1 MLEQVVL
8 TYIFFSER
16 KGGMNLKKLTLFFRL
31 YQQQKGK
38 YALVYVMFLCVSVV
52 MSCTL
57 FIKENNKLFYE
68 MQISNLQ
75 VHGWEQTQEQLQQ
88 ELLLVQDTVG
98 EILNTFS
105 FASILIGIWGAV
117 TIFFFQVIHMQTS
130 YAMLRI
136 YGMGYGDFIKKAAVE
151 AALYGLLAGIPGNII
166 GFYLFGYLAK
176 KLCDVSSGISLLSKE
191 MLVVCMKNI
200 LVIFCVF
207 ICVGVI
213 TGTYTYHKSLVNILH
228 ERKEKEKKK
237 EWFYITSIMSCGLF
251 FFLKLLMEGK
261 EKYLERMLMVCVG
274 IMGLLF
280 IIFYIVFGVFI
291 SKRRRK
297 RKIKEI
303 HEISFCFLCTRKKR
317 DALLAATISAGAVL
331 ICFVLNILLNFS
343 ELIRESYIDNMGYSI
358 AIRMEDWHSKDDVQ
372 EVLDANGYGYT
383 TVYSKLM
390 RYEEL
395 DHVFS
400 KDGYFWA
407 LVLGKQTDSNAHFQV
422 EQGAFLVENYFS
434 NMLGIVPGQSYNF
447 FGEQS
452 YCVGRLQD
460 NQALSLVS
468 YNFLVHEENWRLGLD
483 ESWSAVLLLNVNK
496 IQEQEI
502 QELIKRH
509 PCQIETATMITD
521 ALSELMRDYLSIV
534 TVVGS
539 LLILVVG
546 SIFCSMIGSDLRQRK
561 KEVYLYRIYGAAKKQ
576 ALQVIYREYFLLA
589 WIAAFGVV
597 FAVTIIGEAFFL
609 FMLKKHYPISG
620 PVVFITSFLVTLF
633 VLICCVVAEKIYMRH
648 AGTEMIRDE

>member
-1 MLEQVVL
+1 
-8 TYIFFSER
+8 
-16 KGGMNLKKLTLFFRL
+16 MNLKRLTLFFRL
-31 YQQQKGK
+31 YQQQKAK
-38 YALVYVMFLCVSVV
+38 YALVYMMFLCVSIV
-52 MSCTL
+52 MSCTF

-68 MQISNLQ
+68 MQISNMQMQGL
-75 VHGWEQTQEQLQQ
+75 GQTQEQLQQ
-88 ELLLVQDTVG
+88 ELLLVQDTVE
-98 EILNTFS
+98 EILTMFS
-105 FASILIGIWGAV
+105 FASILLGIWGAV
-117 TIFFFQVIHMQTS
+117 TIFFFQAIHMQTS

-151 AALYGLLAGIPGNII
+151 AVLYGVLAGIPGNII

-176 KLCDVSSGISLLSKE
+176 KLCDVSSCISLLSKE
-191 MLVVCMKNI
+191 MLCVCMKNI
-200 LVIFCVF
+200 LVIFSIF

-228 ERKEKEKKK
+228 ERKGKEKKK
-237 EWFYITSIMSCGLF
+237 EWFYITGIMSCGLF
-251 FFLKLLMEGK
+251 FFLKLLMEGE
-261 EKYLERMLMVCVG
+261 EKYLERMLLVCVG
-274 IMGLLF
+274 IIGLLF
-280 IIFYIVFGVFI
+280 IIFFIVFGVVV
-291 SKRRRK
+291 SKRRGK

-358 AIRMEDWHSKDDVQ
+358 AIRMEDWYSKEDVQ

-390 RYEEL
+390 KYEEL
-395 DHVFS
+395 DYVFS
-400 KDGYFWA
+400 EDGYFWA
-407 LVLGKQTDSNAHFQV
+407 LVLGKQTDNNTHFQV

-434 NMLGIVPGQSYNF
+434 NVLGIVSGQSYSF

-468 YNFLVHEENWRLGLD
+468 YNFLVHEENWKLGLD

-502 QELIKRH
+502 QQLIKRH

-521 ALSELMRDYLSIV
+521 ALSELMTDYLSIV

-539 LLILVVG
+539 LLIVVVG
-546 SIFCSMIGSDLRQRK
+546 SIFCSMIGSDLQQRK
-561 KEVYLYRIYGAAKKQ
+561 KEVYLYRIYGATKKQ
-576 ALQVIYREYFLLA
+576 ALQVIYREYFLLS

-597 FAVTIIGEAFFL
+597 FAVTIVGEAFFL

-620 PVVFITSFLVTLF
+620 LVVLVTSVIVTVF
-633 VLICCVVAEKIYMRH
+633 VLICCVVAEKIYMRNTK
-648 AGTEMIRDE
+648 TEMIRDE